1 MAMKKEIT
9 LGNLLSIFVPTFVL
23 LLGWGI
29 SVTTRIE
36 KQDTRIEQVEKS
48 ALKNE
53 TKIEKVDDKLEENF
67 KVIQNKLDRI
77 LYQRIEDND

>member
-1 MAMKKEIT
+1 MEMKREIT
-9 LGNLLSIFVPTFVL
+9 LGNLLSIFVPIFVL
-23 LLGWGI
+23 LFGWGI

-36 KQDTRIEQVEKS
+36 RQDTRIEQVEKS